1 MEILQLSHRVWTL
14 HGAVNMGL
22 VQTME
27 GWVAVDTGLDKQA
40 AKALLKHM
48 AQSEQKL
55 LAIINTHAH
64 ADHYGGNAYLLKQQ
78 TAPVYAPVFESSVM
92 QRPHLEPEYLWQ
104 GAKPFPDLLNKF
116 LLAEPSPVDVE
127 FEPGETLAIGGLG
140 FETVALPGHSFGQV
154 GVVVEGIFFAADS
167 YFAQDVI
174 EKHGLPYLV
183 DYPQTLTRA
192 NAAARVEA
200 DWYVPGHGAPEK
212 NPNDAVEKL
221 IERHQQ
227 GLAATIGVISRGPLQ
242 LGDIVSLVCAK
253 FDLQPSTP
261 GAWVLL
267 RTTIS
272 AYLTAALE
280 AGQVRTQVVDGRLW
294 FILV

>member
-1 MEILQLSHRVWTL
+1 MSNRVWTL

-22 VQTME
+22 VQTPD

-40 AKALLKHM
+40 AKAVLKHIG
-48 AQSEQKL
+48 QSGQKL
-55 LAIINTHAH
+55 IAIINTHAH
-64 ADHYGGNAYLLKQQ
+64 ADHYGGNAHLLKQQ
-78 TAPVYAPVFESSVM
+78 QVPVYAPVFESSVM
-92 QRPHLEPEYLWQ
+92 RRPQLEPEYLWQ

-116 LLAEPSPVDVE
+116 LLAERSPVDVE
-127 FEPGETLAIGGLG
+127 FDPGQALEIGGMV
-140 FETVALPGHSFGQV
+140 FETVFLPGHSFGQV
-154 GVVVEGIFFAADS
+154 GIVVDGVFFAADS

-183 DYPQTLTRA
+183 DYQQTLNSARA
-192 NAAARVEA
+192 ATEVTA
-200 DWYVPGHGAPEK
+200 DWYVPGHGVPEK
-212 NPNDAVEKL
+212 NPADAVEKL

-227 GLAATIGVISRGPLQ
+227 GLASSIAAISGGPLQ
-242 LGDIVSLVCAK
+242 LGDIVSLVCAQY
-253 FDLQPSTP
+253 DLHPATP

-280 AGQVRTQVVDGRLW
+280 AGQVRTEVVDGRLL
-294 FILV
+294 FRVV